1 MDRKPTREQRLA
13 YSEWLV
19 ADDAAINA
27 RDEVLL
33 AIQGNDGVIDL
44 DLVERLSAKA
54 TELREC
60 ADRALQ
66 HALAVLHGQER
77 DPGDSRFGSMIDAIV
92 SMEVHQITRAQ
103 TGVSGDY
110 DLSVMRSW

>member
-1 MDRKPTREQRLA
+1 MDTKPTREQRLA

-33 AIQGNDGVIDL
+33 AIRGNDGVIDRPL
-44 DLVERLSAKA
+44 GERLSARA

-60 ADRALQ
+60 ADRALRQ
-66 HALAVLHGQER
+66 ALAVLHGQER
-77 DPGDSRFGSMIDAIV
+77 DLGDSPFASIIDAIV
-92 SMEVHQITRAQ
+92 SMEVQQIPRVPPRRA
-103 TGVSGDY
+103 V
-110 DLSVMRSW
+110 RAA